1 MKYETKQR
9 LNEAVENWANANF
22 SRLFPEDEDYKRIW
36 KTRNNPKNQ
45 LRSDVIG
52 ALMSDRRVSKIL
64 ADNVGKEDFG
74 EMTNAVV
81 ERFFDLI
88 EAAFDA

>member
-9 LNEAVENWANANF
+9 LNEAVDNWANANF
-22 SRLFPEDEDYKRIW
+22 FRLFPEDEDYKRIW

-52 ALMSDRRVSKIL
+52 ALMSDSQVSKIL

-74 EMTNAVV
+74 EMVNAVV
-81 ERFFDLI
+81 ERFFDLV
-88 EAAFDA
+88 EAAIDA